1 MTDFIVLHTLIPSLS
16 PASVSAASNLARSS
30 SESDGL
36 ELGACDGAFRLC
48 PLSSRCVS
56 GPPFSP
62 SQAAFET
69 AVDALLATASL
80 VDRRV
85 PANL

>member
-16 PASVSAASNLARSS
+16 PASVSAASNLARNS
-30 SESDGL
+30 SDGL
-36 ELGACDGAFRLC
+36 ELRACRDGALC

-56 GPPFSP
+56 VASLE
-62 SQAAFET
+62 AAG
-69 AVDALLATASL
+69 AALLVTVSL

-85 PANL
+85 PANS